1 KVLRNW
7 EQIVVA
13 HMNLHDSTAR
23 PLLLG
28 EDFVAEITIHLAELN
43 ADDLAIDLIFGQK
56 ENDEVKKISFK
67 TEMKIKEVGDGIA
80 TFAAVIPN
88 PQSGVF
94 DYAIRMRPSNPLLPH
109 LQDFNLV
116 KWL

>member
-1 KVLRNW
+1 
-7 EQIVVA
+7 
-13 HMNLHDSTAR
+13 
-23 PLLLG
+23 
-28 EDFVAEITIHLAELN
+28 
-43 ADDLAIDLIFGQK
+43 
-56 ENDEVKKISFK
+56 
-67 TEMKIKEVGDGIA
+67 MKIKEVGDGIA